1 MKTLIKKSME
11 KLIISIL
18 LFLLAINAICQNSF
32 GFLHHTPYDNTV
44 NNGVVDHEGNAIL
57 VGQIGEFYTGLL
69 DGFVM
74 KVHPD
79 GSYTTK
85 QFESPEF
92 NSSLNAVVVLD
103 NGNYL
108 VLGSKGVSDNL
119 YYRNHFWV
127 MVLDYELEVLT
138 EFSFE
143 INNCYTGIAAVM
155 KALIDNE
162 GNIVVAGIVVEK
174 INEVQYFSD
183 YVMYKL
189 TQQGDTLLS
198 RYYQFPYNQM
208 PYELM
213 KIPES
218 DELLLLGDRIT
229 TNAIPSLIILDADM
243 EIVNSYSFQPNP
255 SLHQRLNA
263 AKWLNE
269 TDFLMAGT
277 RQFQTERY
285 IDNYI
290 AVLRMNTS
298 AQMFEELV
306 LSVPDT
312 SIYRAWNK
320 SITEANDSTIYVAGF
335 QAFASNTTPN
345 AVYLF
350 LIDSQMNLIG
360 RKDFFIGDAQYQARG
375 VLPMHDDGC
384 LMYISKNRIND
395 QGILERDI
403 YIRKYLREDFE
414 IITKVEHLPEALPPA
429 KAWPNPARDEVNIS
443 LSAFAQGQNV
453 RFRMYDAQGQK
464 YVDKQIHVTGNSLR
478 LGIGPLPAGLIV
490 YELEG
495 SDGKKQGGKF
505 IKE

>member
-1 MKTLIKKSME
+1 
-11 KLIISIL
+11 
-18 LFLLAINAICQNSF
+18 
-32 GFLHHTPYDNTV
+32 
-44 NNGVVDHEGNAIL
+44 
-57 VGQIGEFYTGLL
+57 
-69 DGFVM
+69 
-74 KVHPD
+74 
-79 GSYTTK
+79 
-85 QFESPEF
+85 
-92 NSSLNAVVVLD
+92 
-103 NGNYL
+103 
-108 VLGSKGVSDNL
+108 
-119 YYRNHFWV
+119 
-127 MVLDYELEVLT
+127 
-138 EFSFE
+138 
-143 INNCYTGIAAVM
+143 
-155 KALIDNE
+155 
-162 GNIVVAGIVVEK
+162 
-174 INEVQYFSD
+174 
-183 YVMYKL
+183 MYKL
-189 TQQGDTLLS
+189 VQSGDTLLS
-198 RYYQFPYNQM
+198 RYYQYPYSQG

-218 DELLLLGDRIT
+218 DELLLLGNRIT

-255 SLHQRLNA
+255 SLHQRLSA

-298 AQMFEELV
+298 AQLFEELV

-350 LIDSQMNLIG
+350 LIDSQMNLLG
-360 RKDFFIGDAQYQARG
+360 SKGFFIGDDQYQVNG

-403 YIRKYLREDFE
+403 YIRKYQREDIE
-414 IITKVEHLPEALPPA
+414 IITTVEKIPSEQLSL
-429 KAWPNPARDEVNIS
+429 KLWPNPAFDELFVSLEGMNPNQNIRFRIFNTDGIMFFDKKLIVDGNIIRSNIS
-443 LSAFAQGQNV
+443 N
-453 RFRMYDAQGQK
+453 
-464 YVDKQIHVTGNSLR
+464 
-478 LGIGPLPAGLIV
+478 LPAGLYV
-490 YELEG
+490 YEILGE
-495 SDGKKQGGKF
+495 SMPKQTSKF
-505 IKE
+505 IKK

>member
-1 MKTLIKKSME
+1 MKTLI
-11 KLIISIL
+11 ISTL
-18 LFLLAINAICQNSF
+18 LYLLASNAICQHSF
-32 GFLHHTPYDNTV
+32 GFLYDTPYDNTV

-57 VGQIGEFYTGLL
+57 VGQIGEYYTGLL

-74 KVHPD
+74 KILPD
-79 GSYTTK
+79 GSYATK
-85 QFESPEF
+85 KFDSSEF

-103 NGNYL
+103 NGNYM
-108 VLGSKGVSDNL
+108 VIGSKGVSDDFN
-119 YYRNHFWV
+119 YRNYFWV
-127 MVLDYELEVLT
+127 MTLDHELEVIS
-138 EFSFE
+138 EKAYE
-143 INNCYTGIAAVM
+143 INKFYTGMSGII

-162 GNIVVAGIVVEK
+162 GNIAVVGLVIEK

-189 TQQGDTLLS
+189 TQEGDTLLS
-198 RYYQFPYNQM
+198 RYYQFPYNQT

-213 KIPES
+213 KIPNS
-218 DELLLLGDRIT
+218 DELLLLGNRIT
-229 TNAIPSLIILDADM
+229 TNAVPSLIILDAEM
-243 EIVNSYSFQPNP
+243 EIVISYSFQPNP
-255 SLHQRLNA
+255 SLSQWLNA

-290 AVLRMNTS
+290 AVFRMNIS
-298 AQMFEELV
+298 AQLFEELV

-350 LIDSQMNLIG
+350 LIDSQMNLLG

-414 IITKVEHLPEALPPA
+414 IITKVEHLPEDLPAA

-443 LSAFAQGQNV
+443 LSAFAQGLNL
-453 RFRMYDAQGQK
+453 RFRMYDTQGQK
-464 YVDKQIHVTGNSLR
+464 YVDKQIRVSGNSLR
-478 LGIGPLPAGLIV
+478 AGIGPLPPGLYV

-495 SDGKKQGGKF
+495 PDGQKQSGKF
-505 IKE
+505 VKE